1 MSPITRNIPNILT
14 VARMVLAP
22 IFFILFIKNY
32 TKRIKENIKRVKKL
46 PKIKGVKKILY
57 PGENKAE
64 RYKKNINKKINISS
78 KILNE
83 IYSLN
88 KSWS

>member
-1 MSPITRNIPNILT
+1 MTRNLL
-14 VARMVLAP
+14 V
-22 IFFILFIKNY
+22 
-32 TKRIKENIKRVKKL
+32 E
-46 PKIKGVKKILY
+46 GVKKILY

-88 KSWS
+88 KS